1 MTKAQKVPPFPEQE
15 RSGEAMFNS
24 NDSCFSQ
31 EQRDLNANG
40 TYEQD
45 YLIVE
50 YVHCSSSENRSGIE
64 LEAEPKT

>member
-1 MTKAQKVPPFPEQE
+1 
-15 RSGEAMFNS
+15 MFNS